1 MITPWVNLRYD
12 PRLRKDD
19 HVAVTIQ
26 REKTG
31 RNKTTSLQN
40 ANNNETRTQNSSEG
54 AAVQYPPVRP
64 KADWGQEETNK
75 ERR

>member
-19 HVAVTIQ
+19 RVAVTIQ

-31 RNKTTSLQN
+31 RNKITSLQY
-40 ANNNETRTQNSSEG
+40 ANNSETRTQNSSEG
-54 AAVQYPPVRP
+54 AVVQYPLVRP